1 MFSCFCQQDSQ
12 INVDRGWLE
21 DTCKNVIALP
31 FSKLQFALSWI
42 TPRND
47 VVVHNN
53 GDFYSAENLTLAW
66 ESRNLQK
73 IVEQSS
79 PRCVIKPCGHSNQQ
93 INITV
98 WLQAAIHCGAV
109 QMYGKQRRFQMVLDN
124 TKHLG

>member
-53 GDFYSAENLTLAW
+53 GDFYSAENLAL
-66 ESRNLQK
+66 SRGSRSFQK
-73 IVEQSS
+73 VVDQSS
-79 PRCVIKPCGHSNQQ
+79 PRCFIKPYGHRNQQ

-98 WLQAAIHCGAV
+98 WRSEERRV
-109 QMYGKQRRFQMVLDN
+109 GKECRSRWS
-124 TKHLG
+124 T